1 MFLAFSGF
9 YTNYLRVAETPHKLN
24 VYGHVGFYLGRNGG
38 RTRIGVKCLGKRIW
52 FKIRSRG
59 RGRQMKE
66 WVKVLTLK
74 RGALKLMFQMPSL
87 GAGPFVKDALAIFLS
102 VQKDVYKQ

>member
-1 MFLAFSGF
+1 
-9 YTNYLRVAETPHKLN
+9 
-24 VYGHVGFYLGRNGG
+24 
-38 RTRIGVKCLGKRIW
+38 
-52 FKIRSRG
+52 
-59 RGRQMKE
+59 MKE